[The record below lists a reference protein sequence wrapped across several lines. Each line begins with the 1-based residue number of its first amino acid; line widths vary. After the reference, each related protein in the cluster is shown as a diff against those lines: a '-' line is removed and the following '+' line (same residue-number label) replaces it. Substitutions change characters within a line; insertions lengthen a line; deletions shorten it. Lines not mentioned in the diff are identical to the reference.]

1 MFAGGSKEWWQDGE
15 LHRDGDKPAVEHC
28 DARCFKW
35 YRHRED
41 NKPAIVLANG
51 SFWFY
56 CHGRRHRE
64 GNEPAARIVTGNQIL
79 LLWFTHGRLVKKQ
92 VVVQDGA

>member
-1 MFAGGSKEWWQDGE
+1 V
-15 LHRDGDKPAVEHC
+15 L
-28 DARCFKW
+28 
-35 YRHRED
+35 HRED

-64 GNEPAARIVTGNQIL
+64 GDEPAARIVTGNQIL